1 MASSS
6 AATDPLVHVAF
17 NSDATHFVA
26 ASSSGIRVFSCN
38 PLEHV
43 FSRSGFAFPDGSGS
57 AGEVTAAD
65 VALPLVA
72 AVVFGDTIRYWS
84 ERHGQ
89 MMSEAAMALTV
100 HGVVRAVRHVGN
112 LVVVAGEDRVT
123 LHETSLLLHGVVKRV
138 MEVETGPNPWGAC
151 ALAQTTTTDGG
162 NSFVLA
168 CPSLVGGDVQ
178 IWHGADKEGR
188 RVDVR
193 TRSGERDVACLE
205 LSRDARLLCSTDS
218 WGRVLC
224 IFSTA
229 DGMILQQLRRCGGIV
244 EICCIAFSPNSKW
257 LAVSNDQGVN
267 LFRVRVDLIPWTVPN
282 DLLEASDELMDSYIR
297 AYIITSFMAEM
308 PVATFRLVPGVRY
321 VAAFGQEP
329 NTIQLISMLGSFYR
343 CQFDPMRG
351 RRNRLNT

>member
-38 PLEHV
+38 PFEHV
-43 FSRSGFAFPDGSGS
+43 FSRSGFASPDGSGS

-89 MMSEAAMALTV
+89 MMSEAAMAPT
-100 HGVVRAVRHVGN
+100 
-112 LVVVAGEDRVT
+112 
-123 LHETSLLLHGVVKRV
+123 RV

-162 NSFVLA
+162 HSFVLA

-178 IWHGADKEGR
+178 IWHGADEEGH

-205 LSRDARLLCSTDS
+205 LSRDARLLCTTDS

-229 DGMILQQLRRCGGIV
+229 DGIILQQRQNLRG
-244 EICCIAFSPNSKW
+244 APN
-257 LAVSNDQGVN
+257 A
-267 LFRVRVDLIPWTVPN
+267 
-282 DLLEASDELMDSYIR
+282 DELMDPHTT
-297 AYIITSFMAEM
+297 AYIITSYMTEM

-329 NTIQLISMLGSFYR
+329 NTIQVISMLGSFYR
-343 CQFDPMRG
+343 CQFDPVRG
-351 RRNRLNT
+351 HRKQVEHIDLTEMKWTTIQQ